1 VSINKTGLKIAER
14 NKIMKRYHFYFCT
27 IFILLAIVFTFALGQ
42 SSSRIKKPKNTLV
55 PAVPLVTFIEL
66 GSVRCIPCKAM
77 QPVMKSIER
86 KYGDQI
92 KVIFYD
98 VWKPEQEQF
107 GKTYDIRLI
116 PTQVFLN
123 KDGKEFFRHE
133 GFYPEAQIDTL
144 LHKQGL
150 KILKG
155 E

>member
-1 VSINKTGLKIAER
+1 
-14 NKIMKRYHFYFCT
+14 MKSFLFPFST
-27 IFILLAIVFTFALGQ
+27 IIVMMAIVFAFAPAQ
-42 SSSRIKKPKNTLV
+42 SSSKKKKPKSV
-55 PAVPLVTFIEL
+55 PISAVPLVTFIEL

-77 QPVMKSIER
+77 QPVMASIEK
-86 KYGDQI
+86 KYGNQV
-92 KVIFYD
+92 KVVFYD

-107 GKTYDIRLI
+107 GKMYNIRLI
-116 PTQVFLN
+116 PTQVFLD

-150 KILKG
+150 KIRKG

>member
-1 VSINKTGLKIAER
+1 
-14 NKIMKRYHFYFCT
+14 MKRFLFPFST
-27 IFILLAIVFTFALGQ
+27 IIVMMAIVFSFASAQ
-42 SSSRIKKPKNTLV
+42 FSSKEKKPKSV

-77 QPVMKSIER
+77 QPVMASIEK
-86 KYGDQI
+86 KYGNQV

-98 VWKPEQEQF
+98 VWKPEQAKF
-107 GKTYDIRLI
+107 GKTYNIRLI
-116 PTQVFLN
+116 PTQVFLD

-150 KILKG
+150 KIRKG